1 MVLKRQMLLANKK
14 QESDASTLARESD
27 GLPPNYAVPA
37 FEGDAYVSGQG
48 GEFGTFVSE
57 PFSDFPL
64 KSYCANQF

>member
-37 FEGDAYVSGQG
+37 FEK
-48 GEFGTFVSE
+48 GTHMFPGKEESSE
-57 PFSDFPL
+57 RLFP
-64 KSYCANQF
+64 SHFPIFH